1 MSTAT
6 IDGRPVITSGHETI
20 LEAARRAGV
29 AIPTLCYSADLDAE
43 GGCRVCLV
51 EKADGGLVAACHTPI
66 ADGMKLAT
74 DSARLRALRRQILSL
89 LLSEHPAGRFRPD
102 PHGSRLERLMAE
114 LAIDRSDL
122 GHHGIATPV
131 DHTHPYIRFDRDLCI
146 TCRLCLNTCEQ
157 VQGQFVYGIAH
168 RGARTSL
175 HFGPTARFVDSPCTA
190 CGACVD
196 RCPTG
201 AVTDRDRRNGRS
213 ATAITESV
221 CGYCGVGCRV
231 RIEADTERVLRIAG
245 VDEASVN
252 RGHLC
257 AKGRYAHSYQS
268 HGDRLLEPLLRRGSE
283 LQPVSWDDAI
293 SWLARRLRDVRD
305 AYGGDALGAI
315 TSSRSTNEA
324 CYLLQKLFRTAI
336 GTNNIDCCAR
346 VCHSSTAVAMA
357 HVTGIGAATASYADI
372 EAAERI
378 VVVGANPTEA
388 HPVIGARIKQARL
401 RGAALVAIDPR
412 RIELADYADVHLAP
426 RPGTNVA
433 LFNALAH
440 LLINRGSVDLSY
452 ISERTDGFEPL
463 REFLDGMSFD
473 QAVTAC
479 GVEAAAV
486 NRVASILGLGP
497 TLFVHGLGLSEQSQ
511 GTAAVMALCNL
522 ALLTGSIGQ
531 RGAGMLPLR
540 GQNNVQGNADM
551 GAVPDALP
559 GYQAVG
565 DDDVRRHFARLW
577 GKAPPRRPGL
587 TLPEMIDAAGRGAIR
602 ALWVQGEDIAQ
613 SESGQDRVI
622 AALQRLDLLVVQ
634 DLFLCE
640 TARYA
645 HLVLP
650 AAGALE
656 QDGTFTNAERRIQRV
671 RSAVHPPGHARPD
684 AEVIAAVAQALGE
697 KWDDYSPA
705 GIMDEIARAAPKLWG
720 GVSYDRLDDDGLQ
733 WPCPT
738 REHPGTETL
747 HATGFARG
755 RGRLTAV
762 RYEPAPEAVDAEFPL
777 LLITGR
783 VLQHYNVG
791 TMTRRT
797 PSAALAAS
805 DFLEI
810 HPADAEPRH
819 LSDRQVAEV
828 SSRWGT
834 VRVLVQRS
842 TRVAAGN
849 VFLSFHDPAS
859 HTNRLIGP
867 HRDPQSKCPDYKVTA
882 VQVRAA
888 ADSATHRLSPHAR
901 NS

>member
-1 MSTAT
+1 MSAAV
-6 IDGRPVITSGHETI
+6 IDDRRVDVGEEETI

-29 AIPTLCYSADLDAE
+29 SIPTLCYAPGLEPE

-51 EKADGGLVAACHTPI
+51 EDAGGRFHAACHTPL
-66 ADGMKLAT
+66 ASGMELRSET
-74 DSARLRALRRQILSL
+74 PRLRTLRRQIVSL
-89 LLSEHPAGRFRPD
+89 LLSEHPEGRFHPD
-102 PHGSRLERLMAE
+102 PDGTELERLMADLE
-114 LAIDRSDL
+114 LPRSEL
-122 GHHGIATPV
+122 GHSGVPAPL
-131 DHTHPYIRFDRDLCI
+131 DDSHPYIRFDRDVCI
-146 TCRLCLNTCEQ
+146 TCRRCLNACEQ
-157 VQGQFVYGIAH
+157 IQGQFVYGVAQ

-175 HFGPTARFVDSPCTA
+175 LFGPTDRFADSPCTA

-196 RCPTG
+196 LCPTG
-201 AVTDRDRRNGRS
+201 AVTDRDRRDGHAM
-213 ATAITESV
+213 ATETESV

-231 RIEADTERVLRIAG
+231 HIEAAAGRVLRIAG
-245 VDEASVN
+245 IGDAAVN

-257 AKGRYAHSYQS
+257 AKGRYAHAYQA
-268 HGDRLLEPLLRRGSE
+268 HPDRLTDPLLRDGDE
-283 LQPVSWDDAI
+283 LRPIAWNEAI
-293 SWLARRLRDVRD
+293 TWLARRLREVRD
-305 AYGGDALGAI
+305 AHGADALGAI

-346 VCHSSTAVAMA
+346 VCHSSTAEALA
-357 HVTGIGAATASYADI
+357 TVTGTSAATASYRDI

-388 HPVIGARIKQARL
+388 HPVVGARIKQAAL
-401 RGAALVAIDPR
+401 RGAVLMVIDPR
-412 RIELADYADVHLAP
+412 RIELADYAEIHLAP

-433 LFNALAH
+433 LFNALGA
-440 LLINRGSVDLSY
+440 LLIARGTIDRAYLDV
-452 ISERTDGFEPL
+452 RTEGFETL
-463 REFLDGMSFD
+463 RAYLDHLSVD

-479 GVEAAAV
+479 SVEATALGRA
-486 NRVASILGLGP
+486 ASILGQGP

-511 GTAAVMALCNL
+511 GTASVVALCSL
-522 ALLTGSIGQ
+522 ALLSGSIGR

-551 GAVPDALP
+551 GAMPQAVT
-559 GYQAVG
+559 GYQPVG
-565 DDDVRRHFARLW
+565 DAAVQRRLARLW
-577 GKAPPRRPGL
+577 GTPPPPRPGL
-587 TLPEMIDAAGRGAIR
+587 TLPEMIDAAARGDLR

-613 SESGQDRVI
+613 SESRQDLVI
-622 AALQRLDLLVVQ
+622 EALRRLDLLVVQ

-640 TARYA
+640 TARHA

-656 QDGTFTNAERRIQRV
+656 QDGTFINAERRIQRV
-671 RSAVHPPGHARPD
+671 RQAVPPPGQARPD
-684 AEVIAAVAQALGE
+684 ADVIIAVGQALGE
-697 KWDDYSPA
+697 RWTYSSPA
-705 GIMDEIARAAPKLWG
+705 DVMDEIAQVAPALFG
-720 GVSYDRLDDDGLQ
+720 GVAYDRLGGDGLQ

-738 REHPGTETL
+738 RDHPGTATL
-747 HATGFARG
+747 HASRFTRG
-755 RGRLTAV
+755 RARLTTAV
-762 RYEPAPEAVDAEFPL
+762 YEPAPEAVDAERPL

-797 PSAALAAS
+797 RNIELAAT

-810 HPADAEPRH
+810 HPADAEP
-819 LSDRQVAEV
+819 LGLVDGQAAEV

-834 VRVLVQRS
+834 VRVSVCRS
-842 TRVAAGN
+842 TRILPGT

-867 HRDPQSKCPDYKVTA
+867 HVDPQSKCPDYKVTA
-882 VQVRAA
+882 VRVSAA
-888 ADSATHRLSPHAR
+888 R
-901 NS
+901 